1 MKKIEIDM
9 TPLLPLNRVS
19 AALLAQTSTRF
30 ESRITLEKDSIVL
43 NMKSML
49 GLLSQPDFGNGS
61 VMLVADGEDEDAAI
75 ESILSICRV

>member
-1 MKKIEIDM
+1 MKKMEIDM
-9 TPLLPLNRVS
+9 RPLLPLNRVS
-19 AALLAQTSTRF
+19 AALLAQTSSRF

-75 ESILSICRV
+75 EAILAICRV